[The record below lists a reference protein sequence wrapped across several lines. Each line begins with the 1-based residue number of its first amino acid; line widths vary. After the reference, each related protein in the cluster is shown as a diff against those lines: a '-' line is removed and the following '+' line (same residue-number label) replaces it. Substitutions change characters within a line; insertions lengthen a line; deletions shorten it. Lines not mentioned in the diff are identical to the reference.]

1 LILFMK
7 APRLGQVNTRLQ
19 PELMPE
25 ESLMLYR
32 AMVEDTVS
40 QFDDVGFCDVK
51 IFFYPQDAK
60 DEMEHW
66 LGDHFEYFPQ
76 HGADL
81 GEKLHNAI
89 AEMLNQKYD
98 KVVLVGSDI
107 PTLDSTTIV
116 RAFTNLNDYDVALG
130 PSKDGGY
137 YLIGMKKPYP
147 TLFQEMD
154 WSTSIVLQQTIQ
166 KARQAQLDIV
176 QLEVKSDI
184 DSYDEVV
191 ELWNYL
197 KKRNMNGVYSYKS
210 KTYQVLKKLFEKEYV
225 PNYS

>member
-1 LILFMK
+1 
-7 APRLGQVNTRLQ
+7 
-19 PELMPE
+19 
-25 ESLMLYR
+25 MLYR

-40 QFDDVGFCDVK
+40 QFNDVGFCDVK

-76 HGADL
+76 HGDDL

-116 RAFTNLNDYDVALG
+116 RAFTNLDDYDVVLG
-130 PSKDGGY
+130 PCKDGGY

-147 TLFQEMD
+147 TLFQDMA